1 MEDEKYK
8 FIKEREKVIFVD
20 NAYGERLAVKRE
32 LNIPVFDV
40 DALPTLIDWRE

>member
-8 FIKEREKVIFVD
+8 FIKETERVIFVD
-20 NAYGERLAVKRE
+20 NAYGERFAVRKY
-32 LNIPVFDV
+32 LNLPVFDV